1 MPSTYL
7 ACRRAMARFYDRYFG
22 RPPVVTTRLK
32 PARVVT
38 TRLKPARLETRP
50 DEARRCRQGDTDGSR
65 RRAVQ
70 TKLRHQMH

>member
-22 RPPVVTTRLK
+22 RPP
-32 PARVVT
+32 VVT